1 DLNQAVAGASFQI
14 SNINTYLNNAN
25 RFTIQ
30 GYDCDG
36 NLVLPKITDAI
47 ATSAAT
53 TYEIQGNE
61 VVGTKPYRGLASLYS
76 TVNVRFDRVIQSI
89 VIIQEVDRINTKNT
103 LRSLN
108 IGDISFE
115 CAVALPP
122 TEDNVTMIQDFTQS
136 EDVPTCLET
145 TMRMRLVN
153 NNCDTRTVNISQTLP
168 AGLEFVENTY
178 NDSDFTTPPA
188 YTYNANTFTLN
199 GLELPS
205 GTTYLYI
212 NVRST
217 AGTTTTYNTYSS
229 FTVQETSNPYN
240 SIDPAGNADSQVS
253 FEASGYTAPALD
265 VSYTVNATCL
275 EEGTPVTY
283 TLNFDNQEATAIT
296 GATLNVFYALG
307 QEISSVTLNNGI
319 TGVHGFGPVG
329 ESYIEMTDLNI
340 PTGTSSIDV
349 VMDITSDIFTDEPSA
364 SSVFQLIT
372 EPCNACA
379 EESPIVSNVIELSE
393 CIFCANPT
401 GIDSDG
407 DGIDDGCDLDSDN
420 DGILGADECGSNNRI
435 VNGIFPVSGGN
446 TNSVPDWTVGG
457 TYSGGWNSSVGRVN
471 LNSNGLEFRRDAST
485 VTTLEQDLTEVYGNG
500 VTINLNDIYWVKTYV
515 AGAPSQFTFTVS
527 YGGVVYATIN
537 TANNN
542 EPSIVAN
549 NGASVNINTLP
560 SIAANPS
567 QNNPIQSSN

>member
-1 DLNQAVAGASFQI
+1 
-14 SNINTYLNNAN
+14 
-25 RFTIQ
+25 
-30 GYDCDG
+30 
-36 NLVLPKITDAI
+36 
-47 ATSAAT
+47 
-53 TYEIQGNE
+53 
-61 VVGTKPYRGLASLYS
+61 
-76 TVNVRFDRVIQSI
+76 
-89 VIIQEVDRINTKNT
+89 
-103 LRSLN
+103 
-108 IGDISFE
+108 
-115 CAVALPP
+115 
-122 TEDNVTMIQDFTQS
+122 
-136 EDVPTCLET
+136 
-145 TMRMRLVN
+145 
-153 NNCDTRTVNISQTLP
+153 
-168 AGLEFVENTY
+168 
-178 NDSDFTTPPA
+178 
-188 YTYNANTFTLN
+188 
-199 GLELPS
+199 
-205 GTTYLYI
+205 
-212 NVRST
+212 
-217 AGTTTTYNTYSS
+217 
-229 FTVQETSNPYN
+229 
-240 SIDPAGNADSQVS
+240 
-253 FEASGYTAPALD
+253 
-265 VSYTVNATCL
+265 
-275 EEGTPVTY
+275 
-283 TLNFDNQEATAIT
+283 
-296 GATLNVFYALG
+296 
-307 QEISSVTLNNGI
+307 
-319 TGVHGFGPVG
+319 
-329 ESYIEMTDLNI
+329 
-340 PTGTSSIDV
+340 GTSSIDV

-372 EPCNACA
+372 EPGNACA

-420 DGILGADECGSNNRI
+420 DGILDADECGSNNRI

-560 SIAANPS
+560 AIAANPS
-567 QNNPIQSSN
+567 QNNPIQSSKTNLSITLPVGIPASGTLLFTFTAGADGTEVKDLGMRSVTVMGCRDTDGDGIPDYLDLDSDGDGCPDAVEGDENVDESQLNPDGSIDIDANGGIDATGVPNLVNSGGVADINGSQGQGIGDSQ